1 MALIFPTGIHGYPQL
16 LRLLRIPRPPQTPLI
31 PPRIAKGT
39 RRTHHTTSR
48 SLFDWMV
55 FGAGCG
61 RCGYD
66 ADCEFNPPSGITADH
81 CLILLRALQT
91 CHVDEKAGVIRFLLR
106 YVTSLYS
113 SDQKRVFESCHPP
126 LMHRSNA
133 IRVLL
138 AVPSGWWTGHIDRSS
153 SADIA
158 SIPGKQ
164 GSITDEGRIAAAK
177 CLLRHALAAHSG
189 DDAGDDG
196 ATELNGGDDS
206 LSGALELGKALAAM
220 LKDGDECEDVI
231 TVCAHFVHQITA
243 GIDDHA
249 PFAIAHSSGSHAG
262 GGVPN
267 HPDRGAAGDE
277 HAVHAVA
284 ETCGARVDG

>member
-1 MALIFPTGIHGYPQL
+1 MGPEADGSEDVGDS
-16 LRLLRIPRPPQTPLI
+16 
-31 PPRIAKGT
+31 GN
-39 RRTHHTTSR
+39 
-48 SLFDWMV
+48 
-55 FGAGCG
+55 
-61 RCGYD
+61 D

-138 AVPSGWWTGHIDRSS
+138 AVPSGWWTGHINRSS

-196 ATELNGGDDS
+196 ATELNGGGDDS
-206 LSGALELGKALAAM
+206 LSGALEPESALN
-220 LKDGDECEDVI
+220 ER
-231 TVCAHFVHQITA
+231 TVARR
-243 GIDDHA
+243 
-249 PFAIAHSSGSHAG
+249 
-262 GGVPN
+262 
-267 HPDRGAAGDE
+267 RGAWG
-277 HAVHAVA
+277 
-284 ETCGARVDG
+284 GFRFG